1 MLLHTNTDRHVYNRR
16 HTPSTRNMSGG
27 AASGPRLKQSA
38 QRHIVPL
45 ASIAKKARMDKSL
58 AASTAGRAA
67 VRAIARWNGVTDD
80 DEVDTLK
87 AQIAELDDESD
98 EDSAAEYAIIQSR
111 FEALAAE
118 YNVKATEQANAELKF
133 ACAICFENRDMHD
146 LRIVAPCGHGFCRE
160 CIETHMGVAA
170 AAQADPVC
178 PNCRGPMTSV
188 LTARF

>member
-1 MLLHTNTDRHVYNRR
+1 
-16 HTPSTRNMSGG
+16 MSGG
-27 AASGPRLKQSA
+27 AASGPRTKRTA
-38 QRHIVPL
+38 IGHIQLSMSPDRIL
-45 ASIAKKARMDKSL
+45 AKRARDRMSL

-133 ACAICFENRDMHD
+133 ACAICFENRDMHT
-146 LRIVAPCGHGFCRE
+146 LRIVAPCGHGFCLE
-160 CIETHMGVAA
+160 CAETHMGVAA